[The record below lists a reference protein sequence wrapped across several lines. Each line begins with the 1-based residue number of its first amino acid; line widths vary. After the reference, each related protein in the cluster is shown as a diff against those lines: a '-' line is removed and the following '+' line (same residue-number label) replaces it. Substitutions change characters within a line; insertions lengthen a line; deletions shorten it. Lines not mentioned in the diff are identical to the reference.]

1 MVKTMFRFNLVNC
14 AVYLDVPEGA
24 TEDELTEAFFDWWGQ
39 ADADA
44 TADAVSW
51 GEGPELIYA
60 DSSDGSNPTVF

>member
-24 TEDELTEAFFDWWGQ
+24 TEDELAQAFWDWWEN
-39 ADADA
+39 ADASA

-51 GEGPELIYA
+51 GDGPWLQYA
-60 DSSDGSNPTVF
+60 DSSDGTNPTVF